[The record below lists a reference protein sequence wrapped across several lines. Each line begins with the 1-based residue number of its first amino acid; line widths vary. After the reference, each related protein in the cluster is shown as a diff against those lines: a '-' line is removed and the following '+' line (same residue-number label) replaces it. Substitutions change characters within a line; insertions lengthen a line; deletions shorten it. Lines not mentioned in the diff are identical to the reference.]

1 MSKIFRQGCQ
11 NCIQRVQRNTLRKN
25 SFEKNT
31 IIIFEHWAEKFSAF
45 WPKFLDR
52 VKKTQGLREHWDLFW
67 KKVIF
72 SSFWDIELKKFQQG
86 CQYCILRIR
95 DIWKRVFCWRKLFFY
110 SFSEIERKFGLLA
123 QFFWQGGQNS
133 IIRVHRNVMRKN
145 KSQGNCFYYH
155 FRTFSE
161 NFSAFCQK
169 FFGRVV
175 KTAFNASMTTF
186 WKIFVEA
193 SYFFS
198 FSEIER
204 KIFGLLAQ
212 FFWQSC
218 QNCIIRVCRHN
229 FEDKNLVWK
238 KYNLYH
244 FRILREKL
252 SDFCEKVYGRV
263 VKAA

>member
-1 MSKIFRQGCQ
+1 MS
-11 NCIQRVQRNTLRKN
+11 
-25 SFEKNT
+25 
-31 IIIFEHWAEKFSAF
+31 
-45 WPKFLDR
+45 
-52 VKKTQGLREHWDLFW
+52 
-67 KKVIF
+67 
-72 SSFWDIELKKFQQG
+72 IEMLWG
-86 CQYCILRIR
+86 
-95 DIWKRVFCWRKLFFY
+95 
-110 SFSEIERKFGLLA
+110 
-123 QFFWQGGQNS
+123 
-133 IIRVHRNVMRKN
+133 KN
-145 KSQGNCFYYH
+145 KSQGSYFLYH

-161 NFSAFCQK
+161 NNSAFCQK

-212 FFWQSC
+212 FFG
-218 QNCIIRVCRHN
+218 RVVKTALYVSVGTIWKTKN
-229 FEDKNLVWK
+229 WFEK
-238 KYNLYH
+238 KSNLYH